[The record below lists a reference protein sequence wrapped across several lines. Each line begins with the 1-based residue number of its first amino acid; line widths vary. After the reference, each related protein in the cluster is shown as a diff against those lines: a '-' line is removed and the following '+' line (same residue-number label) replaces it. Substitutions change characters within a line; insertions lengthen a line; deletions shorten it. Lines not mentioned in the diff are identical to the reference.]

1 MAKTEQPRQVVH
13 EFRHLTDAE
22 LARYAYT
29 GRPCRTSCDVPIT
42 VAVVYRYTS
51 SGGHGETVVT
61 HPRCAA
67 HGAQWAALHGLK
79 GAR

>member
-1 MAKTEQPRQVVH
+1 MRGPRQVTH
-13 EFRHLTDAE
+13 EIRSLTDAE
-22 LARYAYT
+22 RARYV
-29 GRPCRTSCDVPIT
+29 GRRCQVRCAAPIT